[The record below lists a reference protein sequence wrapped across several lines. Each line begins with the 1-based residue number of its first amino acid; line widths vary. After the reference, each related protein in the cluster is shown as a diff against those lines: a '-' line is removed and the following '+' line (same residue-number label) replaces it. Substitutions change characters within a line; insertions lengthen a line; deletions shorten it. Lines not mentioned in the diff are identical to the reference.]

1 MCFGVCFYLSTSNDQ
16 VFFFIYATTRFSLQK
31 KNINKSK
38 LSQLTRIFSFSKE
51 RKRLG
56 KIFFLAERKTSLI
69 QTLLDSKGSCVN
81 TWITNKKTFEY
92 IKCAH

>member
-51 RKRLG
+51 KKRLG
-56 KIFFLAERKTSLI
+56 KIFFFGRK
-69 QTLLDSKGSCVN
+69 KN
-81 TWITNKKTFEY
+81 ITNTNATGFKGKLCQY
-92 IKCAH
+92 VDNK

>member
-51 RKRLG
+51 KKVRENFFFG
-56 KIFFLAERKTSLI
+56 KK
-69 QTLLDSKGSCVN
+69 KN
-81 TWITNKKTFEY
+81 ITNTNATGFKGKLCQY
-92 IKCAH
+92 VDNK

>member
-51 RKRLG
+51 KKVREN
-56 KIFFLAERKTSLI
+56 FFFWQKEK
-69 QTLLDSKGSCVN
+69 
-81 TWITNKKTFEY
+81 
-92 IKCAH
+92 HH